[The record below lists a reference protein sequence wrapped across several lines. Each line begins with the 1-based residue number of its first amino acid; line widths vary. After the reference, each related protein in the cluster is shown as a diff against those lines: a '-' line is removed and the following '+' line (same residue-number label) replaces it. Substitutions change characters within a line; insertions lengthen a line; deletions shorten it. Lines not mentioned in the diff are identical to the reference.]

1 MQETKQC
8 CVIDSPEAKK
18 IRFYFRLLMTTVS
31 ICPITIL
38 YLSQYASTTL
48 DLEAK
53 DSTTH
58 PETK

>member
-1 MQETKQC
+1 
-8 CVIDSPEAKK
+8 
-18 IRFYFRLLMTTVS
+18 MTTVS

-58 PETK
+58 PETKWLFFMVLLIRS